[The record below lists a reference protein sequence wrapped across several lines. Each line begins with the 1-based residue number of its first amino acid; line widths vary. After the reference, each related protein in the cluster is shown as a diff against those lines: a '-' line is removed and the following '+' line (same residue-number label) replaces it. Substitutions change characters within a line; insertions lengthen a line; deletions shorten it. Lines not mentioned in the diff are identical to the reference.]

1 MRSATIAGTSW
12 AQREALRALA
22 AACARANGAVP
33 LRKVLG
39 AIRCGHESR
48 IGKLRDLG
56 LVQTRTGE
64 TREHVSLGGERSEYV
79 ETNYEPTAAGH
90 ELIERTAG
98 ETPPAPAPLRD
109 EHWTILAILGR
120 PFTGNRRPSSSAA
133 SIASRIAGG
142 LSAQQVG
149 QRLSLLARHGF
160 ADDIARD
167 YMAPT
172 HWIITPAGED
182 ALAEHTAALGGR
194 AS

>member
-1 MRSATIAGTSW
+1 VRSATIAGTSW

-22 AACARANGAVP
+22 VACARANGAVP
-33 LRKVLG
+33 LRKLLSAHTG
-39 AIRCGHESR
+39 RF
-48 IGKLRDLG
+48 GKLLDLG
-56 LVQTRTGE
+56 LVQSRAGE
-64 TREHVSLGGERSEYV
+64 TREHHRFMGERSEYV
-79 ETNYEPTAAGH
+79 ETIYEPTAAGH

-109 EHWTILAILGR
+109 EHWTILAVLGQ

-133 SIASRIAGG
+133 SIASRLGG
-142 LSAQQVG
+142 ELTAQQVG

-182 ALAEHTAALGGR
+182 ALVEHTAAQTGKP
-194 AS
+194 S